1 MPLSQSTLNIF
12 RTQISNGDL
21 SAVTDYYEYLGNNGI
36 EYGDLA
42 KQVGETGYYGDVAE
56 NYFYDKAEEFQR
68 KSVS

>member
-1 MPLSQSTLNIF
+1 MTITLNDLSNF
-12 RTQISNGDL
+12 QSQISGGSL